1 MPIEPTQEQ
10 LEALAARAA
19 EDDSPVVML
28 NLNRYRD
35 RDEYLKYGAVATGM
49 LERVGARVLWHAEVA
64 DTFIGTDDDRYDEV
78 LAVWY
83 PSRSAFLQFTADP
96 EILAAFEHRRA
107 GLERASIICCE
118 SGAEPVLTGAF

>member
-49 LERVGARVLWHAEVA
+49 LERVGARVLWHAEIA

-107 GLERASIICCE
+107 GLERAAIICCE